1 MLVSSL
7 FQQMYSMVDSAIVGR
22 GISIR
27 ALAAIGSTG
36 ALGYFII
43 GFLMGMTGGFA
54 ILYAQFFGAKN
65 ERGLCRA
72 MAGTVR
78 VGGLITAVF
87 MSVSILLIPQLPRLM
102 STPQDIWQDSYDY
115 ILITF
120 LFMPVMMTY
129 DVLSS
134 FLRSV
139 GDSKTPLWAMVV
151 STLVNLLLDSV
162 EVFRHIHAV
171 LLDLLLCFL
180 QFGL

>member
-1 MLVSSL
+1 MAQTMDMTSGSPRSLMIRFSVPMLVSSL

-87 MSVSILLIPQLPRLM
+87 MSVSIQDCHLL
-102 STPQDIWQDSYDY
+102 
-115 ILITF
+115 
-120 LFMPVMMTY
+120 
-129 DVLSS
+129 
-134 FLRSV
+134 
-139 GDSKTPLWAMVV
+139 GKPLWTWLPCEA
-151 STLVNLLLDSV
+151 
-162 EVFRHIHAV
+162 
-171 LLDLLLCFL
+171 
-180 QFGL
+180 GG